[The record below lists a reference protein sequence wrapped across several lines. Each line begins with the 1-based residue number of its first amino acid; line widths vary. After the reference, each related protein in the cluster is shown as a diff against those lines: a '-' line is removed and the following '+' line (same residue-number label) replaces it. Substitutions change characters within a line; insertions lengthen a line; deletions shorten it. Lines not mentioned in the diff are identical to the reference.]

1 MTSAY
6 GGKRFFIFTVL
17 CSSLQ
22 VKIGNQ
28 YQSHVNKGGMSE
40 ESVEALLGL
49 ERISASCSPMTMSTF
64 ATLSANLG
72 IFQILI

>member
-1 MTSAY
+1 
-6 GGKRFFIFTVL
+6 
-17 CSSLQ
+17 
-22 VKIGNQ
+22 
-28 YQSHVNKGGMSE
+28 MSE